1 MPMPGIRRLL
11 IANRGEIACRVIR
24 TARRLGITSIA
35 VFSDADRTSR
45 HVALADDAR
54 RVGPAPARESYLA
67 MEAILS
73 AAREARA
80 DAIHPGYGFLSEN
93 AAFAAAC
100 ERAGF
105 MWVGPPASAIES
117 MGSKS
122 AAKEMMAR
130 AGVPVLPG
138 YHGSEQ
144 TDAVLQSEAARVGY
158 PVILKAVAGGGGK
171 GMQIVTEPGALPAA
185 IESARR
191 IARSAFGSEALLLE
205 RYLPEP
211 RHVEVQVFADRY
223 GRVVHLFDRDCSVQR
238 RHQKIIEEAP
248 APGLA
253 DDLRQSMAD
262 AAITVARTVG
272 YVGAGT
278 VEFLLDETDDRFY
291 FMEMNTRLQVEHP
304 VTESVTGLDLVEWQ
318 LRVAGGE
325 ALPAGADTIRI
336 RGHAIEA
343 RIYAEDPARAYLPS
357 VGRLSLVRWP
367 AESGNLRIDSGVT
380 TGDEVASHY
389 DPLLAKVIAH
399 GETRA
404 SALAHLRAALA
415 EVRVAGVVTNAA
427 FVARVLATDA
437 FTAARLSTRL
447 LEREH
452 GIEETSAAVRSQLRA
467 IAALWFAARR
477 SSAGHSPWDSHDA
490 WRLNLSARQVLWL
503 RDGSETAPVEVVE
516 LEPQIYAVSGESGRR
531 VLEILRLEP
540 TGLRFLSDERNV
552 AAEMLLDG
560 RQLHVWSE
568 GAEARFEL
576 AEPAG
581 AEPAEEV
588 VEGALATP
596 LPGTVVSLEVG
607 VGDKVAPGQ
616 ILVVVEAMK
625 MEHAI
630 RAPRAGTV
638 AAIRYRVGER
648 VAEGVALVELA
659 P

>member
-1 MPMPGIRRLL
+1 MPAVRRLL
-11 IANRGEIACRVIR
+11 IANRGEIACRIMR
-24 TARRLGITSIA
+24 TARRLGMTSIA

-45 HVALADDAR
+45 HVGLADEAWHI
-54 RVGPAPARESYLA
+54 GPAPAAASYLSI
-67 MEAILS
+67 EAILR
-73 AAREARA
+73 AARRAQA

-93 AAFAAAC
+93 AEFAAAC
-100 ERAGF
+100 ENAGLI
-105 MWVGPPASAIES
+105 WVGPPSSAIEAL
-117 MGSKS
+117 GSKS

-138 YHGSEQ
+138 YHGSNQ
-144 TDAVLQSEAARVGY
+144 SDAVLKAEAARVGF

-171 GMQIVTEPGALPAA
+171 GMQIVTEPEALPAA

-191 IARSAFGSEALLLE
+191 IARSAFRSDALLLE

-211 RHVEVQVFADRY
+211 RHVEVQVFADRL

-248 APGLA
+248 APDVPDGVRL
-253 DDLRQSMAD
+253 SMAE
-262 AAITVARTVG
+262 AAITVARTVA

-278 VEFLLDETDDRFY
+278 VEFLLDEADGRFY

-304 VTESVTGLDLVEWQ
+304 VTEAVTGLDLVEWQ

-325 ALPAGADTIRI
+325 ALPAEAGAIGV

-343 RIYAEDPARAYLPS
+343 RIYAEDPAREHLPS
-357 VGRLSLVRWP
+357 VGKLSLVRWP
-367 AESGNLRIDSGVT
+367 VESEDLRVDYGVT
-380 TGDEVASHY
+380 TGDEVSSHY
-389 DPLLAKVIAH
+389 DPLLAKIIAR

-404 SALAHLRAALA
+404 AALAHLRSALA
-415 EVRVAGVVTNAA
+415 QVRIAGVISNTS
-427 FVARVLATDA
+427 FVARVLSSDA
-437 FTAARLSTRL
+437 FASARLSTRL
-447 LEREH
+447 LAHER
-452 GIEETSAAVRSQLRA
+452 GIEETDPSVRGQLQVA
-467 IAALWFAARR
+467 AALWLATQTPA
-477 SSAGHSPWDSHDA
+477 AGHSPWDSHDA
-490 WRLNLSARQVLWL
+490 WRVNLPATETLWL
-503 RDGSETAPVEVVE
+503 RDGAELTSIEVM
-516 LEPQIYAVSGESGRR
+516 
-531 VLEILRLEP
+531 RLEP
-540 TGLRFLSDERNV
+540 GTYAVRSGSERHV
-552 AAEMLLDG
+552 VAVSRSGPSVMRLLEGERSLAAEILLDG
-560 RQLHVWSE
+560 RHVYVWSG

-581 AEPAEEV
+581 AEPAESA

-596 LPGTVVSLEVG
+596 LPGTVVALEVC
-607 VGDKVAPGQ
+607 VGDRVTPGQ

-638 AAIRYRVGER
+638 AAIRYKVGER